1 MTNDERMPKDEAR
14 MTKAGPARPL
24 VISHSRFD
32 ILSSFGLGHSPLLR
46 RFLVLAG
53 LMFWVG
59 GFTFYG
65 AVVVP
70 VGLHEIGVAQQSRVT
85 GPATFALN
93 VAGAVALVPFLWD
106 VLRCG
111 DPSVRR
117 QGVRWV
123 TWAGM
128 ALTLAGLFW
137 LHRLL
142 TLHVLAGLPSSD
154 PSFHMMH
161 RAYLWVGTVQ
171 WACALV
177 FTGASLSGWRAEDR
191 ALGTVGGAAKSQPVT
206 RQGD

>member
-1 MTNDERMPKDEAR
+1 ME
-14 MTKAGPARPL
+14 L
-24 VISHSRFD
+24 V
-32 ILSSFGLGHSPLLR
+32 R
-46 RFLVLAG
+46 RFLVLAV
-53 LMFWVG
+53 LIFWVG

-70 VGLHEIGVAQQSRVT
+70 VGLHEIGVKEQSRVT

-111 DPSVRR
+111 DASARR

-123 TWAGM
+123 AWAGM

-142 TLHVLAGLPSSD
+142 TLHLLAGLPSDD
-154 PSFHMMH
+154 PVFHAMH
-161 RAYLWVGTVQ
+161 RGYLWVGTLQ
-171 WACALV
+171 WVCSLV
-177 FTGASLSGWRAEDR
+177 FLGASLGAWRAEDR
-191 ALGTVGGAAKSQPVT
+191 AQGQLLGATARKEASAT
-206 RQGD
+206 